1 MKKIFYALTLAALFT
16 AVSCADYLEQTPTN
30 QYTDAQVW
38 QDEYLVESHLAE
50 LYAAS
55 VFMINDA
62 LASYDGPNPSP
73 LNVDFGTNYN
83 WNFNLGISAQGEGP
97 IHATTI
103 ADEGKYSQRGAQTNY
118 HGYKL
123 YGIQKNSGFMRWWSN
138 GYYLNRQLNHM
149 IESMESSTLS
159 KAKAFQAEARFLRA
173 FNYFAMVKRY
183 GGVPL
188 ILKETPIDAPD
199 EIVYP
204 PRNKEKDCWDFIIN
218 ECLEIAELLEP
229 NPTTAHASKWAALA
243 LASRAALYAG
253 SIAQY
258 GQVDLDGLVGIDASE
273 AKGYYETAAKACEE
287 IMTKSGK
294 GLYKGSM
301 GDGKAEDYVKN
312 LEDVFLVKD
321 NNEVL
326 LSKHH
331 QGQPGGINLWS
342 WDICMSPKPNAWSV
356 GQYVHPYYD
365 FVENFDFVD
374 GTSGKIDRSVLTSRS
389 WTMDELW
396 GNRDPRLRAWTWTNR
411 YHWAGAVGFPW
422 GNDTVSMYRGIR
434 LPDGTDYYDITENV
448 YEGVQCWGDQMQE
461 MATGSM
467 YHTGFGVA
475 KYLEPGSDC
484 MTWFVYSTT
493 DYIILRYAEVLLNYA
508 EACFE
513 LGRKGEALDAIN
525 QIRDRAGVAGLKN
538 VTMDAIR
545 KERLCELCFE
555 NHRYWDLRRW
565 RIAEQEL
572 SKPHSGITYVLDWA
586 SYQASLKTKTV
597 DGKQVTE
604 RTAEPR
610 FWIEFE
616 DHIDSKTQD
625 PTFLSNNYY
634 LPIGDGTIAVNPNL
648 RENPGY

>member
-1 MKKIFYALTLAALFT
+1 MKKIFYAFCLAALFT

-50 LYAAS
+50 LYAMS

-62 LASYDGPNPSP
+62 LASYDGPSPSP
-73 LNVDFGTNYN
+73 LNVDFGTGAG
-83 WNFNLGISAQGEGP
+83 WSFNLGVSAQGEGP

-103 ADEGKYSQRGAQTNY
+103 ADEGKYSERGAQTNY
-118 HGYKL
+118 HSYKL

-149 IESMESSTLS
+149 IESMEASTLS
-159 KAKAFQAEARFLRA
+159 KAKSFQAEARFLRA

-188 ILKETPIDAPD
+188 ITKETPMDAPEAD
-199 EIVYP
+199 LYP
-204 PRNKEKDCWDFIIN
+204 PRNTEKECWDFIIN
-218 ECLEIAELLEP
+218 ECFAIADLLDE

-253 SIAQY
+253 SIAKY
-258 GQVDLDGLVGIDASE
+258 GNVDLEGLVGIDANE
-273 AKGYYETAAKACEE
+273 AERYFKKSIEACEE

-301 GDGKAEDYVKN
+301 GKGVVKN
-312 LEDVFLVKD
+312 LEDVFLVKN

-326 LSKHH
+326 MSKHH
-331 QGQPGGINLWS
+331 QGIGGGINLWS

-356 GQYVHPYYD
+356 GQYVHPYYE

-374 GTSGKIDRSVLTSRS
+374 GRSGKIDRSTLTSKA

-411 YHWAGAVGFPW
+411 YHWDGASGFPW
-422 GNDTVSMYRGIR
+422 GNDTVSLYRGIR
-434 LPDGTDYYDITENV
+434 LPDGSDYYDLTKIN
-448 YEGVQCWGDQMQE
+448 YNGVQCWGDQMQE
-461 MATGSM
+461 MATASL

-493 DYIILRYAEVLLNYA
+493 DYIIFRYAEVLLNYA

-513 LGRKGEALDAIN
+513 TGHKGEALDAIN
-525 QIRDRAGVAGLKN
+525 QIRSRAGIADLKN
-538 VTMDAIR
+538 ITIDAIR

-565 RIAEQEL
+565 RIAETEL
-572 SKPHSGITYVLDWA
+572 SKPHSGITYLLDWA
-586 SYQASLKTKTV
+586 SYESSLDA
-597 DGKQVTE
+597 DGN

-634 LPIGDGTIAVNPNL
+634 LPIGDGTTAVNPNL
-648 RENPGY
+648 IENPGY

>member
-1 MKKIFYALTLAALFT
+1 MKKILYIFILAALFS
-16 AVSCADYLEQTPTN
+16 AVSCAEYLEQTPTN

-38 QDEYLVESHLAE
+38 QDEFLVESQLAE
-50 LYAAS
+50 LYAMS

-62 LASYDGPNPSP
+62 LASYDGPSPSP
-73 LNVDFGTNYN
+73 LNIDYGTGAG
-83 WNFNLGISAQGEGP
+83 WSTNLGVSAQGEGP

-103 ADEGKYSQRGAQTNY
+103 ADEGKYSERGAQTNY
-118 HGYKL
+118 HSTKL
-123 YGIQKNSGFMRWWSN
+123 YGIHENSGFMRWWSN

-149 IESMESSTLS
+149 IESMETSTLG

-188 ILKETPIDAPD
+188 IKTETKIDAD
-199 EIVYP
+199 EKEVYP
-204 PRNKEKDCWDFIIN
+204 PRNTEKECYDFIIQ
-218 ECLEIAELLEP
+218 ECLDIAELLDP

-253 SIAQY
+253 SIAQW
-258 GQVDLDGLVGIDASE
+258 GQVDLDGLVGIDADPK
-273 AKGYYETAAKACEE
+273 AYYNIAIDACEE
-287 IMTKSGK
+287 IMKSSGK

-301 GDGKAEDYVKN
+301 GKGYVKN
-312 LEDVFLVKD
+312 LEDIFLVKD

-331 QGQPGGINLWS
+331 QGIGGGINLWS

-365 FVENFDFVD
+365 FVEQFDFVD
-374 GTSGKIDRSVLTSRS
+374 GRSGKIDRSVLESRS

-396 GNRDPRLRAWTWTNR
+396 GDRDPRLRAWTWTNR
-411 YHWAGAVGFPW
+411 YHWTGASGFPW
-422 GNDTVSMYRGIR
+422 GDDTVSMYRGIR
-434 LPDGTDYYDITENV
+434 LPDGSDYYDITKNV

-461 MATGSM
+461 MATASL

-493 DYIILRYAEVLLNYA
+493 DYIIFRYAEILLNYA

-513 LGRKGEALDAIN
+513 VGRAGDALNAVN
-525 QIRDRAGVAGLKN
+525 QIRSRAGVAELGS
-538 VTMDAIR
+538 VTRDAIR

-565 RIAEQEL
+565 RIAEDVL
-572 SKPHSGITYVLDWA
+572 SKPHCGITYLLDWE
-586 SYQASLKTKTV
+586 SYQASIETKLV
-597 DGKQVTE
+597 DGKEIKV

-616 DHIDSKTQD
+616 DQIDSKTQD
-625 PTFLSNNYY
+625 PTFLSYNYY
-634 LPIGDGTIAVNPNL
+634 LPIGDGTTAVNPNL
-648 RENPGY
+648 KENPGY